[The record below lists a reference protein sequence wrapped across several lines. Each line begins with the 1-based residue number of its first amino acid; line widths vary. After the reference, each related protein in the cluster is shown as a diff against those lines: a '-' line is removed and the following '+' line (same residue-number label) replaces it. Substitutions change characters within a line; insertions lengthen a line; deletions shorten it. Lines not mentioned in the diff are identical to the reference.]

1 MQIAITPIYAGLLA
15 LLFIALS
22 VRVIR
27 YRQGSGISLG
37 DAGDVAMQRRIRAQA
52 NFAEYAPLGLI
63 LLLVIEMQGAPALA
77 VHALGLL
84 LLAGRTAHG
93 IGLTRERPTPIL
105 RVSGMIMTLGALILM
120 AAGTL
125 LHAIF

>member
-1 MQIAITPIYAGLLA
+1 MTITVTPIYAGLLA

-27 YRQGSGISLG
+27 YRQGAGISLG

-63 LLLVIEMQGAPALA
+63 LLLAIEMQGAPALA
-77 VHALGLL
+77 LHALGLL
-84 LLAGRTAHG
+84 LLVGRTAHG
-93 IGLTRERPTPIL
+93 IGLTRAQPNPAL
-105 RVSGMIMTLGALILM
+105 RVGGMFLTLAALALM
-120 AAGTL
+120 ALGTL